1 MQAVQVLLL
10 LSFVTFSSSNVCVL
24 CPAGKYKFGGSSI
37 EPCLYCPA
45 NTFSPVHGASA
56 CQPCPMHTFSAP
68 GSASCQPD
76 SCVDNVTIPGC
87 VCSPGSTGADGG
99 PCTACERDTFK
110 NSTGSSACTSCP
122 VNESSTEGSVG
133 CVCAENYF
141 GVSGACK
148 ECPLELVSPDNSSEC
163 FCVDGGLLRNG
174 TCEKILPLRLILT
187 GVFGDDTSTPGV
199 MTPEE
204 IENATAALLVE
215 MARLLNTSSDA
226 LDVTTWT
233 DTNDT
238 KVRYRVGLSWTGV
251 FQDNSNVSDTMTDS
265 EIEQAKAELVTKL
278 TKLYN
283 TSIDLPGVK
292 TWTDGNS
299 KSVQYS
305 VNVSWTGV
313 FAEPPPDSH
322 TMTDAE
328 IEVAKEHLV
337 LELDKL
343 YNTNTDVRS
352 VKTWTEDNKTNVHYS
367 VNISWDGVFEDMN
380 SSDVISPDEI
390 EVAKQ
395 TLILQVAQLYN
406 TSTDS
411 VYVHTWTD
419 VNDASVHYK
428 VEISTTGVFEEPARP
443 PRIMTDVEVEDAK
456 TELLMELAKLY
467 NTTTDLLHVQTWT
480 EGNDTSVRYHVEL
493 LVTGALEENTKVP
506 HVMSP
511 EEIENEK
518 KALALETAKLYNT
531 TTDSVHVTAWISD
544 DNNVHYR
551 VNVSWTGT
559 FEDKPDPPHIM
570 SLTEIEAAKEVLV
583 IELAKLYN
591 TSTHLVQVEMWSVAN
606 DTRVYVSAYILFDGE
621 EPLNVTPEKF
631 PLLSQVKV
639 QYEYGQIV
647 YGKFKRCP
655 MNMRVVNGTCECAPG
670 YHERDGVC
678 ESCSRGT
685 YKALTANSECLE
697 CNGNTYSG
705 LGASVCTECP
715 SYSLEVE
722 GHTRCVCGVGFILF
736 NNECVEQEPN
746 YVTLDG
752 GLRHNTTTLGM
763 LNISTKVIDS
773 ISSRFGIDPTMLFVK
788 VNETSIAV
796 FLQPVTTPLPTNTTP
811 PPSTEAETTTPE
823 TTTPLPN
830 TDAETTAPE
839 MTETTTPPPSTEWE
853 TNAPDMTTPTP
864 RTDAGVTETTTPP
877 PNTDTEMTSPEMT
890 TPPPNSA
897 EASFSVVD
905 NDGNAFVSEEELRQS
920 MQMFNRTLSSE
931 DWNGILQMFDRDS
944 DGAINLEEY
953 KLMFPGEPQTVTR
966 RLLQMSVG
974 TELQNDTT
982 TPRPVEKSF
991 GTMDIDGDT
1000 FITEAEFN
1008 EFMGNDVNHTE
1019 TTKHW
1024 NYILQ
1029 IVDRDNDGQI
1039 NIEEFM
1045 ILVNVQMQAQMH
1057 LQEIS
1062 NQTMNVSSRRLLQI
1076 SSNTGPSNNT
1086 TTDRSPDFYE
1096 RRVTITCVCPIG
1108 SGVCD
1113 KCLALENECFTLEDT
1128 EFCGIKDSGVR
1139 RVGYLS
1145 YTGEQKICPE
1155 GEVLETDEFTRSKVC
1170 RKKAD
1175 NLWMI
1180 LIFVFLF
1187 LLLITVLAARFR
1199 LHHIIYYW
1207 RTPHVIEKDVMH
1219 WKTPQAYTQIPEWR
1233 APVQPTY
1240 PVYPMPTKASA
1251 SSSSHIVYE
1260 LKFSK

>member
-1 MQAVQVLLL
+1 M
-10 LSFVTFSSSNVCVL
+10 
-24 CPAGKYKFGGSSI
+24 
-37 EPCLYCPA
+37 
-45 NTFSPVHGASA
+45 
-56 CQPCPMHTFSAP
+56 
-68 GSASCQPD
+68 
-76 SCVDNVTIPGC
+76 
-87 VCSPGSTGADGG
+87 
-99 PCTACERDTFK
+99 
-110 NSTGSSACTSCP
+110 
-122 VNESSTEGSVG
+122 
-133 CVCAENYF
+133 
-141 GVSGACK
+141 
-148 ECPLELVSPDNSSEC
+148 ELVSPDNSSEC

-204 IENATAALLVE
+204 IENATTALLVE

-251 FQDNSNVSDTMTDS
+251 FQDKSNVSDTMTDS

-283 TSIDLPGVK
+283 TSIDVPAVK

-299 KSVQYS
+299 KNMQYS

-313 FAEPPPDSH
+313 FAEPPRDSHTMTDAEVEDAKQTLVLELVKLYNTSIELPAVKTWTDDNSTIVRYSVNISWTGVFGEPPRDSH

-328 IEVAKEHLV
+328 IEVAKERLV
-337 LELDKL
+337 LELDKV

-352 VKTWTEDNKTNVHYS
+352 VKTWTEDNSTSVHYS
-367 VNISWDGVFEDMN
+367 VNISWNGVFEDMN

-411 VYVHTWTD
+411 VYVQTWTD

-428 VEISTTGVFEEPARP
+428 VEILTTGVFEEPARP
-443 PRIMTDVEVEDAK
+443 PRIMTDAELEDAKAALLMELAELYDTTTDLLDVQTWTEGSDTNVHYKVEFLTTGVLPDPPRAPRIMTDAEVEDAK
-456 TELLMELAKLY
+456 TELLIDLAKLY

-531 TTDSVHVTAWISD
+531 TTDSVHVTAWISE

-570 SLTEIEAAKEVLV
+570 SPAEIEAAQEVLV
-583 IELAKLYN
+583 MELAKLYN

-685 YKALTANSECLE
+685 YKSLTANSECLQ

-705 LGASVCTECP
+705 LGAAVCTECP
-715 SYSLEVE
+715 SFSLEVE

-752 GLRHNTTTLGM
+752 GLRHNTSTLGM

-773 ISSRFGIDPTMLFVK
+773 ISSRFGIDTTMLFVK

-796 FLQPVTTPLPTNTTP
+796 FLQPVTTPMPTNTTP

-864 RTDAGVTETTTPP
+864 STEAEVTEPTTPP

-890 TPPPNSA
+890 TPPPSSA

-905 NDGNAFVSEEELRQS
+905 NDGNALISEEELRQS

-982 TPRPVEKSF
+982 TPMPVEKSF

-1024 NYILQ
+1024 NYILL

-1045 ILVNVQMQAQMH
+1045 ILVNMQMQAQMH

-1076 SSNTGPSNNT
+1076 SSDAGPSNNT
-1086 TTDRSPDFYE
+1086 TTERSPDFYE

-1207 RTPHVIEKDVMH
+1207 RTPHVIETDVMH

-1233 APVQPTY
+1233 PPVQPTY